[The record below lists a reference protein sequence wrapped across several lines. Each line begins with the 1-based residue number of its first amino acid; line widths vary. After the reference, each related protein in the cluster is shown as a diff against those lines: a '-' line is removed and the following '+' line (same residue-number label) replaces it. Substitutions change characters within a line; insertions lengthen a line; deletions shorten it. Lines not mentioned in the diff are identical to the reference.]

1 MNPWI
6 ILGTVCVLAFL
17 LLTYFSIQTLLSLQN
32 FMKTVVSI
40 LQNRDKQIEEVL
52 HKITETTE
60 KINEAADSILFI
72 KNLISSIFSG
82 NPVNLLGSLF
92 RKKKG

>member
-1 MNPWI
+1 MN
-6 ILGTVCVLAFL
+6 TAV
-17 LLTYFSIQTLLSLQN
+17 N
-32 FMKTVVSI
+32 I